1 MALLKQ
7 KINKWLLIDFLFLT
21 ANPYE
26 EGTIF
31 LRFYLFLSF
40 ATYAS
45 VSLFSLLSVL
55 FSRH

>member
-7 KINKWLLIDFLFLT
+7 KINKWLLTDFLSLT

-45 VSLFSLLSVL
+45 VSLLLLLSVL
-55 FSRH
+55 VSRH

>member
-7 KINKWLLIDFLFLT
+7 KINKWLLIDFLSLT

-45 VSLFSLLSVL
+45 VSLFLLLSVL
-55 FSRH
+55 VSRH